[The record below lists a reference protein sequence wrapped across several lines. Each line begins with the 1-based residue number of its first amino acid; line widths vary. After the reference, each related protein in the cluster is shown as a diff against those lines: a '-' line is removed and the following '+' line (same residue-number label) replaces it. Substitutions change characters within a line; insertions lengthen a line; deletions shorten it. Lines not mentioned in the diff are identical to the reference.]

1 MDASA
6 KGRLKMFLNKRII
19 FYDIIT
25 RVSVENSTFSKYFL
39 KIFSKNFSFRT
50 KVFFFF
56 QKHPFQTFLVSKHV
70 YLYMKKNFHLFSMSS
85 NSSWGRG
92 GEKALADSSDKNVF
106 FTCSLHL
113 NPKVNVDVNL
123 GVPREVNGSQFLF
136 NRIKKKNFI

>member
-39 KIFSKNFSFRT
+39 KILTFSKNFSFRT

-70 YLYMKKNFHLFSMSS
+70 YLYMKKTSIYFLCLLTAR
-85 NSSWGRG
+85 GEGG
-92 GEKALADSSDKNVF
+92 GEKALADSSDKNF
-106 FTCSLHL
+106 F
-113 NPKVNVDVNL
+113 
-123 GVPREVNGSQFLF
+123 F
-136 NRIKKKNFI
+136 